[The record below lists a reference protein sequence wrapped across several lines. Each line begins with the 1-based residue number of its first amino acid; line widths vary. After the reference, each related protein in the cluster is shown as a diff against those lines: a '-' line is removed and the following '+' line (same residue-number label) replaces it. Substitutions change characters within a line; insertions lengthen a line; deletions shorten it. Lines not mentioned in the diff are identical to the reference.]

1 MKKETI
7 EEKEPQRE
15 ECSYLK
21 GHEKPTEASFRQDLC
36 NWWEEYACRGEYK
49 SINDVI
55 HALGRLKDYMGEHEG
70 YEFDD
75 ALSEDDKIH
84 IIWRMLRKVTKALN
98 NVPRHM
104 REQECIKK

>member
-1 MKKETI
+1 
-7 EEKEPQRE
+7 
-15 ECSYLK
+15 
-21 GHEKPTEASFRQDLC
+21 
-36 NWWEEYACRGEYK
+36 
-49 SINDVI
+49 
-55 HALGRLKDYMGEHEG
+55 MGEHEG